1 MLAGEAGT
9 TPGERVQCHR
19 GTFVLTNPAADLS
32 CRGNGDTY
40 FQGNYDYH
48 AHAQV
53 YTGGAD
59 PLGSQGYASVTRNP
73 SSSSDAAREANSSRA
88 FLFMGRNCTESVL
101 VSTTKKY
108 EHINA

>member
-9 TPGERVQCHR
+9 IPGERVRCRR

-32 CRGNGDTY
+32 CRGNDDTY

-48 AHAQV
+48 AQAQV

-59 PLGSQGYASVTRNP
+59 PLGSQGYASVTKNP
-73 SSSSDAAREANSSRA
+73 SSSLDAAPEAKNPRGVF
-88 FLFMGRNCTESVL
+88 FLGGDLTG
-101 VSTTKKY
+101 KG
-108 EHINA
+108 